1 MNKRGANKS
10 KMKTTTSEKDNEYV
24 KEGNMYVTPKKLI
37 SDKRKEM
44 ALTFI
49 NQEQRE

>member
-44 ALTFI
+44 ALTYI
-49 NQEQRE
+49 NQE